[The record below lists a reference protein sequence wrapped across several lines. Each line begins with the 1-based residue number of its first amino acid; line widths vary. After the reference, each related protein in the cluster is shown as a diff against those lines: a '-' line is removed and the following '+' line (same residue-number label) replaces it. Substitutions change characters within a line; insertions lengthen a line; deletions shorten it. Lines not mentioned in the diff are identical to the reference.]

1 MEADAHGRAFSENGH
16 KKTTVRVHR
25 GLVVINVIVYI
36 WPIGQLVAFFNS
48 FADAFFDNLGWIV

>member
-25 GLVVINVIVYI
+25 GLVIIIDINVR
-36 WPIGQLVAFFNS
+36 PFGQLFALFNR
-48 FADAFFDNLGWIV
+48 FTDAFFDNLWWIV

>member
-1 MEADAHGRAFSENGH
+1 MSMEGLFLRMSAKNHGAGAPW
-16 KKTTVRVHR
+16 
-25 GLVVINVIVYI
+25 LIVINVIVYI